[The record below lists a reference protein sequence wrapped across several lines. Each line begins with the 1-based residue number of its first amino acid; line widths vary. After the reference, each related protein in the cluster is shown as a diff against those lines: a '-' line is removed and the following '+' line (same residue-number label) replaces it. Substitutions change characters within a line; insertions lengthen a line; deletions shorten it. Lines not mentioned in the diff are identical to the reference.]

1 MGYLGVGHSAV
12 GATALSV
19 GAKNLVQSE
28 QGGIF
33 ILPVEL
39 LEHEEIPVHFCRINF
54 SVKLNCV
61 IVSHTIVL
69 NQTSLMQ
76 SKPYTY
82 SHNHQFQ
89 ATQPNNA
96 QAAMQLM
103 QGGSAQQYPQANF
116 ESDTQMVQEA
126 EKEAHLAELH
136 QKFEKIREE
145 IEKQPPDLNSF
156 KQ

>member
-1 MGYLGVGHSAV
+1 
-12 GATALSV
+12 
-19 GAKNLVQSE
+19 
-28 QGGIF
+28 
-33 ILPVEL
+33 
-39 LEHEEIPVHFCRINF
+39 
-54 SVKLNCV
+54 
-61 IVSHTIVL
+61 
-69 NQTSLMQ
+69 
-76 SKPYTY
+76 
-82 SHNHQFQ
+82 
-89 ATQPNNA
+89 
-96 QAAMQLM
+96 MQLM